1 MKVSGKKGTVFNLA
15 THCYDAKLNNKGF
28 PFFPASM
35 LPEDNRIYEYAF
47 TIPEG
52 FYLPETKYIR
62 PTIYLTN
69 GELFVHSIELSAL

>member
-1 MKVSGKKGTVFNLA
+1 MKQF
-15 THCYDAKLNNKGF
+15 YDAKLNNKGF